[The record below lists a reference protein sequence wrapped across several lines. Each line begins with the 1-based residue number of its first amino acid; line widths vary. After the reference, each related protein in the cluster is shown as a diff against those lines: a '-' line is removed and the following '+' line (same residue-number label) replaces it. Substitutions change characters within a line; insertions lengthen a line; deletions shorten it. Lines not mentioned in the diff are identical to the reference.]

1 MAFKVRLEYWKL
13 SKNSD
18 GVNTV
23 ILDKTIAPADEHEA
37 AVEGAALPT
46 APLNESY
53 AMSAFGVTGACVIAV
68 GPDVD
73 ADPTLT
79 GKLVQEGGLHW
90 FKVDTNDKVSV
101 IEYV

>member
-13 SKNSD
+13 SSNSD

-23 ILDKTIAPADEHEA
+23 ILDHTIAPADEHEGPVSA
-37 AVEGAALPT
+37 EALPT

-53 AMSAFGVTGACVIAV
+53 AMSAFGVTGACVIAI
-68 GPDVD
+68 GPTVA

-90 FKVDTNDKVSV
+90 FRVDKNDKVSV
-101 IEYV
+101 IEYL